1 MPLPSDKERRTVQ
14 IEANPQISDVT
25 MREPNEI
32 DFWRGLALVTIFV
45 NHIPGIYFERF
56 THRNVSLSDA
66 AELFVLLAGWALR
79 KLVDSVPKEASAA
92 WLVFRLEGRALDV
105 YVAQLVI
112 IEIAIAILAA
122 SSILLDAPYLLDWHN
137 ASVVFNDPV
146 RAHIGVVVLTHQL
159 GYFNILPLYV
169 ILMAAAPLIALIHR
183 AASWALLPASLTI
196 YAATLI
202 LGVNL
207 PTWPIEGTWFF
218 NPLAWQAIF
227 VLGFLSAGTTGLG
240 GLVRRHREVLRW
252 MAVPVVVLGAVAATA
267 RFSPDPI
274 DVPQPTLM
282 FMFSKTFLSPARL
295 LHALALALLF
305 GGAFAWI
312 HRFMR
317 RPAEYLSL
325 LGRNSLNVFCAASLL
340 GLMGQI
346 LRFALGGTFATD
358 AVIVTVGLSTLGA
371 IAWASEWRARF
382 RKDSQKG
389 LPPSSPAALS

>member
-1 MPLPSDKERRTVQ
+1 
-14 IEANPQISDVT
+14 

-32 DFWRGLALVTIFV
+32 DFWRGFALVTIFV
-45 NHIPGIYFERF
+45 NHIPGLYFERF
-56 THRNVSLSDA
+56 THRNVSLSDS

-79 KLVDSVPKEASAA
+79 KLVDSVPKDVSAA
-92 WLVFRLEGRALDV
+92 WLVLRLEGRALDV

-112 IEIAIAILAA
+112 IEIAIAVLAA
-122 SSILLDAPYLLDWHN
+122 SSILLDAPYVLDWHN
-137 ASVVFNDPV
+137 ASAVFNDPV

-169 ILMAAAPLIALIHR
+169 ILMLGAPLIALIHR
-183 AASWALLPASLTI
+183 AASSALLPASLTI

-207 PTWPIEGTWFF
+207 RTWPIEGTWFF

-227 VLGFLSAGTTGLG
+227 VFGFLSAGTTGLG
-240 GLVRRHREVLRW
+240 GLVRRHREMLRW
-252 MAVPVVVLGAVAATA
+252 MALPVVALGAVAALT

-274 DVPQPTLM
+274 DVPTPTLV

-312 HRFMR
+312 HRFMP

-325 LGRNSLNVFCAASLL
+325 LGRNSLKVFCAASLL
-340 GLMGQI
+340 SLMGQV

-358 AVIVTVGLSTLGA
+358 AVIVSVGISTLGA
-371 IAWASEWRARF
+371 VAWASEWRERF
-382 RKDSQKG
+382 RKGSEKG
-389 LPPSSPAALS
+389 LPPSSPAASP